1 MEYII
6 YIRLLEEGTTA
17 YRPVSATKI
26 GENVFQIKGF
36 DTYDPED
43 EIWEFLP
50 GSTVLVEEQ
59 TLSNKKVL
67 VAIAQ
72 H

>member
-6 YIRLLEEGTTA
+6 YIKLLEEGTNV

-26 GENVFQIKGF
+26 GENVFQLKGF
-36 DTYDPED
+36 DIYDPED

-50 GSTVLVEEQ
+50 GSTILVEER

-67 VAIAQ
+67 VAMAQ